1 MRFGCREPE
10 EMRLFLLGK
19 DLPLNLDNKT
29 LEELHVENEAAF
41 LATRRPQSNVPVR
54 LSNELMVCSHRQA
67 VFVYMRMCCTR
78 CIYTNNRCHTRLEIE
93 TRTYGLALET
103 RVF

>member
-1 MRFGCREPE
+1 
-10 EMRLFLLGK
+10 MRLFLLGK

-29 LEELHVENEAAF
+29 LEELRVENEAAF

-54 LSNELMVCSHRQA
+54 LSNELVVCSYSQA
-67 VFVYMRMCCTR
+67 VFAYMRMCCLK
-78 CIYTNNRCHTRLEIE
+78 CIYTNVHFPARPEIE

>member
-1 MRFGCREPE
+1 
-10 EMRLFLLGK
+10 MRLFLLGK

-54 LSNELMVCSHRQA
+54 LSNEVMVCSHRQA
-67 VFVYMRMCCTR
+67 VFAYMPMCYIR
-78 CIYTNNRCHTRLEIE
+78 CIGTNFRFHARLK
-93 TRTYGLALET
+93 
-103 RVF
+103 

>member
-1 MRFGCREPE
+1 MPIFHLSIHPSSSLGALRKAVAIRFGCREPE

-67 VFVYMRMCCTR
+67 VFVYMPMC
-78 CIYTNNRCHTRLEIE
+78 
-93 TRTYGLALET
+93 
-103 RVF
+103 